1 MRMAPVNGKTYRRIG
16 LGGLCLAFAAAA
28 AVGWVYLQVSRDAS
42 RDEARPADAIV
53 VLGAA
58 QYYGRPSPVL
68 KARLDHALELY
79 ERGLAPR
86 IVVTGGHGPDVRF
99 SEAEVSR
106 EYLSSRGVAAEYITV
121 ENSGGSTMQS
131 IAAVVEIMDRMRM
144 TSCIVVSDDYH
155 IHRAKRMLAE
165 NGVEV
170 YGSPRAS
177 RTIDEW
183 ARRKRFLRESV
194 SYLLWRVGIRV

>member
-1 MRMAPVNGKTYRRIG
+1 MRRAPVKRRTYRR
-16 LGGLCLAFAAAA
+16 LGGLALALAALGVG
-28 AVGWVYLQVSRDAS
+28 AVGWVYAQVTRDAL
-42 RDEARPADAIV
+42 RDEAQPADAIV

-86 IVVTGGHGPDVRF
+86 ILVTGGHGPDARF

-106 EYLSSRGVAAEYITV
+106 EYLSSRGVPAEYITV
-121 ENSGGSTMQS
+121 ESSGLSTMQS
-131 IAAVVEIMDRMRM
+131 VAAVVEIMDRMRM
-144 TSCIVVSDDYH
+144 RSCIVVSDDYH

-165 NGVEV
+165 NGVVV

-177 RTIDEW
+177 RSTDEW
-183 ARRKRFLRESV
+183 ARRKRYLRESV